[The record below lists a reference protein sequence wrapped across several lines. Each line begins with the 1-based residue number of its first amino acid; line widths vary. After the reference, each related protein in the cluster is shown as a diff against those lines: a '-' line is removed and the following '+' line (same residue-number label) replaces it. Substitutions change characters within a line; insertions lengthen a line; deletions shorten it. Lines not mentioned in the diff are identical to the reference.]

1 MVVDRN
7 VTWKE
12 YNGTD
17 YDNLYPTTKDSNVL
31 LSAESKEKLG
41 ISKDGASVSDAFVDM
56 GKTGAAFAV
65 GDTLTTVRTNLG
77 EKWLLCNGATVDQTQ
92 YPELYDI
99 LPQSNWLDSQYW
111 GRANQAISG
120 ATRPVAGKV
129 IKFLNGRWVA
139 IGQSLNGK
147 AALIYTNNDAITDDG
162 WNFSLEYLG
171 SSSSQPYDPIDVTYY
186 NGNWVVAMAKS
197 GGGKIIYHS
206 DISADIS
213 EWSTL
218 YEFDLTGTLM
228 LNVKPGLLDVVGDK
242 LAILAN
248 RSQVYIFNNLPSTPT
263 IFNSTDSNIK
273 LKGIRGINDVLFCYI
288 GDTAS
293 TNNPYAIYRL
303 DMSSG
308 SFVSLKSINIANDTY
323 AIDVIGDGNNFY
335 IVSYGMTYNTSLAT
349 YYSHNYIYMSQ
360 DAITWETKFSA
371 DKHLI
376 DVNPAPWT
384 LGGAKAGYSNG
395 YLIVSDGKIG
405 VSTTDFTSKVNIPAF
420 PSGANISSLYM
431 MNARMMGISKGITSG
446 HMTEIYY
453 ITSSKLPSISLDKTY
468 TYIKAKT

>member
-1 MVVDRN
+1 MAVDRN

-31 LSAESKEKLG
+31 LSVESKEKLG

-77 EKWLLCNGATVDQTQ
+77 EKWLLCNGATVDKTQ

-186 NGNWVVAMAKS
+186 NGNWVVAMSKS

-228 LNVKPGLLDVVGDK
+228 LKVNPGLLDVVGDK

-248 RSQVYIFNNLPSTPT
+248 GSQVYIFNNLPSTPT
-263 IFNSTDSNIK
+263 IFNSTSNIK
-273 LKGIRGINDVLFCYI
+273 FKGIRGINDVLFCYR

-303 DMSSG
+303 DMSSD
-308 SFVSLKSINIANDTY
+308 SFVSLKNISTANDSY
-323 AIDVIGDGNNFY
+323 MIDVTSDGNSYY
-335 IVSYGMTYNTSLAT
+335 IVAYGENYNSGLPRW
-349 YYSHNYIYMSQ
+349 YSHNYIYASQ
-360 DAITWETKFSA
+360 DAITWETKFTKTTESPS
-371 DKHLI
+371 DF
-376 DVNPAPWT
+376 NAPWT
-384 LGGAKAGYSNG
+384 LVSNGLGYSNG
-395 YLIVSDGKIG
+395 YLIVSSGKIG
-405 VSTTDFTSKVNIPAF
+405 VSTTDFTTKVTIPAF
-420 PSGANISSLYM
+420 PQGVTVSSLYM
-431 MNARMMGISKGITSG
+431 MNNRMMGIATGITSG

-453 ITSSKLPSISLDKTY
+453 IVSSKLPSISLNKTY

>member
-1 MVVDRN
+1 MAVDKN

-56 GKTGAAFAV
+56 GRTGAAFAV

-77 EKWLLCNGATVDQTQ
+77 AKWLLCNGAVVDQTQ

-120 ATRPVAGKV
+120 ATRPGGSNVM
-129 IKFLNGRWVA
+129 KFLNGRWVA

-171 SSSSQPYDPIDVTYY
+171 SSSSQPYTPIDVTYY
-186 NGNWVVAMAKS
+186 NGNWVVAMSKS
-197 GGGKIIYHS
+197 GGGKVIYNS
-206 DISADIS
+206 DITADIS

-218 YEFDLTGTLM
+218 YEFNSGVM
-228 LNVKPGLLDVVGDK
+228 NFNVRPSLLDVVGDK
-242 LAILAN
+242 LALLADV
-248 RSQVYIFNNLPSTPT
+248 SHVYIFNGLSSTPT
-263 IFNSTDSNIK
+263 IFTSTNTNIK
-273 LKGIRGINDVLFCYI
+273 FKGIRGINDVLFCYR
-288 GDTAS
+288 GDGANAT
-293 TNNPYAIYRL
+293 NPYGIFRL
-303 DMSSG
+303 DMSSS
-308 SFVSLKSINIANDTY
+308 SFVSLKSINTTGDTY

-335 IVSYGMTYNTSLAT
+335 IVSYRMTYNTSITT
-349 YYSHNYIYMSQ
+349 YYSYNYIYMSQ

-371 DKHLI
+371 EKTSQAS
-376 DVNPAPWT
+376 NPAPWT
-384 LGGAKAGYSNG
+384 LGGARAGYSNG
-395 YLIVSDGKIG
+395 YLIVSEGRIG

-420 PSGANISSLYM
+420 PSGLNIGALYM
-431 MNARMMGISKGITSG
+431 MNARMMGTTTGITSG
-446 HMTEIYY
+446 HVTEIYY
-453 ITSSKLPSISLDKTY
+453 IASSKLPSISLNKTY